1 MQKNNNFLYENE
13 TNIYDKYN
21 TGEELFYDPYYQQY
35 IYYMKTFTN
44 SFLDES
50 DFDVLSYVGHPFDF
64 SDETYQTIT
73 YEHMKYKKSICSMNI
88 DSDSITLYFSNLFY
102 ISTEMI
108 DLKEDS
114 DSLMNGLWDVY
125 EARDENQNIKCVSI
139 LKSDFDYDD
148 IEDLS
153 VFKQEHNC
161 SDIITISFDL
171 KQPNIM
177 DFSSIVGCD
186 GDDEYIYSNNECL
199 IHDSAL
205 HLFETQ
211 NEVTTVVLFFDMYR
225 NIVGMSIFLEDEY
238 FPY

>member
-1 MQKNNNFLYENE
+1 
-13 TNIYDKYN
+13 
-21 TGEELFYDPYYQQY
+21 
-35 IYYMKTFTN
+35 
-44 SFLDES
+44 
-50 DFDVLSYVGHPFDF
+50 
-64 SDETYQTIT
+64 
-73 YEHMKYKKSICSMNI
+73 
-88 DSDSITLYFSNLFY
+88 
-102 ISTEMI
+102 MI